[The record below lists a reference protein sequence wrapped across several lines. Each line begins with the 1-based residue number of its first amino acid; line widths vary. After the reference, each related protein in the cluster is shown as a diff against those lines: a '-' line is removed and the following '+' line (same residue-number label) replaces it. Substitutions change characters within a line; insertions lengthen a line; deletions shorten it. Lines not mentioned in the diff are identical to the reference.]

1 MRESIDAFVSYLQE
15 VKGAP
20 ENTWISYKRDLNK
33 LDRFFA
39 GQGLSEVKE
48 ITVAHLNAYMQSL
61 KEQEL
66 KEATISRHLASI
78 RMFFRYLCEYGV
90 IPEDISE
97 SLAAPK
103 IEKQIPEVLTA
114 EEAARLLGQPAGEKP
129 ANLRDRAMLELLYAT
144 GIRVSELVSLKLSDV
159 DMQNEYIEC
168 GSGIRRRIIP
178 FGGTATMALFKY
190 LYLGRDKLLR
200 KKNCDRLFLN
210 FAGGPLSRQGFWKIV
225 KFYVAEAGI
234 EKEITPHTLRHSF
247 AANMVQSGMDVK
259 SLQARMGN
267 SDRGT
272 AYMYYHVGEKNQDR
286 L

>member
-1 MRESIDAFVSYLQE
+1 MRESIDAFVNYLQE
-15 VKGAP
+15 VKNAP

-33 LDRFFA
+33 LDRF
-39 GQGLSEVKE
+39 LSEKGVNDVKVV
-48 ITVAHLNAYMQSL
+48 TVSHLDAYMQSL
-61 KEQEL
+61 KDQKL

-90 IPEDISE
+90 ISEDISE
-97 SLAAPK
+97 SLEAPK

-114 EEAARLLGQPAGEKP
+114 EEAARLLSQPEGDKP
-129 ANLRDRAMLELLYAT
+129 VNLRDRAMLELLYAT
-144 GIRVSELVSLKLSDV
+144 GIRVSELVNLKVSDI
-159 DMQNEYIEC
+159 DMQGEYIEC
-168 GSGIRRRIIP
+168 GTGIRRRIIP
-178 FGGTATMALFKY
+178 FDGTATMALFRY

-200 KKNCDRLFLN
+200 KKTCDRLFLN

-259 SLQARMGN
+259 SLP
-267 SDRGT
+267 
-272 AYMYYHVGEKNQDR
+272 GENG
-286 L
+286 